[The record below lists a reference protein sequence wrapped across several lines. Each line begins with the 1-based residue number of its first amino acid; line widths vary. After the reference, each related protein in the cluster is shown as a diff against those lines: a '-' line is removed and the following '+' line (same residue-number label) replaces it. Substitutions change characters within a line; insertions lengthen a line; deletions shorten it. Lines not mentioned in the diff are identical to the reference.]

1 MKNMAITNKEIKRD
15 PSTSK
20 LFDERSLQR
29 DYATL
34 ASLLKSGMQVLDV
47 GCGTGAISKDIA
59 KIIGPQG
66 HITGIDNTGHFIES
80 GKETYKEVENL
91 ELIHTD
97 LFNFNP
103 AEKFDLIVSARTIQ
117 WLSNPQ
123 EAVAKMKSMLK
134 PGGWLSVLDYDH
146 TALAWTPEPPLS
158 MRRFYATFLRWRSD
172 AGMNNE
178 VAEDAKGFF
187 EELGFQNIEVLN
199 ADEVYEKGQPDFEHK
214 ISIWS
219 KVAAMNQIVEEGYIS
234 DADRLQAIEDY
245 NQWIATDA
253 ERMIMKLKETRGQA

>member
-1 MKNMAITNKEIKRD
+1 MADNKFIKRD

-34 ASLLKSGMQVLDV
+34 TSLLKPGLKVLDV

-59 KIIGPQG
+59 NIIGPQG

-80 GKETYKEVENL
+80 GKGTYKDVENL

-97 LFNFNP
+97 LFDFHP
-103 AEKFDLIVSARTIQ
+103 EEKFDLIVSARTIP

-146 TALAWTPEPPLS
+146 TELEWTPEPPLS

-187 EELGFQNIEVLN
+187 EELGFRNIEVLN
-199 ADEVYEKGQPDFEHK
+199 ADEVYEKGQSDFEHK

-245 NQWIATDA
+245 NQWVAADA
-253 ERMIMKLKETRGQA
+253 KQMIMKLKETRGQVAP